1 MPASSRLV
9 RVLEGRKNPRIAGRS
24 LVQICSVHDPRV
36 VELTT
41 VDNVSLYGARVTTQ
55 RYWEPGTHVEVKS
68 TSGEFL
74 RPVVP
79 RARARV
85 VYCHAINGKGFA
97 IGLDF
102 FSKASESDVWSM
114 PPTTKSQK

>member
-1 MPASSRLV
+1 MLV
-9 RVLEGRKNPRIAGRS
+9 GRKHPRIAGRS
-24 LVQICSVHDPRV
+24 LVQICAVLDPSL
-36 VELTT
+36 VESTT
-41 VDNVSLYGARVTTQ
+41 VENVSLHGARLTTR
-55 RYWEPGTHVEVKS
+55 RYWEPGSHVEVKS

-85 VYCHAINGKGFA
+85 VYCNAIDAKRFA

-102 FSKASESDVWSM
+102 FSQTSKADV
-114 PPTTKSQK
+114 

>member
-1 MPASSRLV
+1 M
-9 RVLEGRKNPRIAGRS
+9 
-24 LVQICSVHDPRV
+24 

-41 VDNVSLYGARVTTQ
+41 VENVSLCGARVTSK
-55 RYWEPGTHVEVKS
+55 RYWEPGSHVEVKS

-85 VYCHAINGKGFA
+85 FYCEAMDGKGFA
-97 IGLDF
+97 LCLDLL
-102 FSKASESDVWSM
+102 SKTSESDVWSM
-114 PPTTKSQK
+114 PPTAKLKK